1 MKLAWGSW
9 RTLGPRCLPP
19 PGLPG
24 CPTCSWL
31 QPGPLISCSHL
42 RRHWNKGGFRQSSC
56 QDLPH
61 EVCKA
66 APERAHRPCWPPV
79 EDATPST
86 SMSSSL
92 APPPDHPI
100 PATSTLSPCS
110 MIYSVSVHSLSSL
123 SALQPPEPFLP
134 LDRLSPWPRA
144 HSPSTSCPPDS
155 EAHPP
160 TPTASSAPQLADSIL
175 TFARCDSM
183 ALPQAN
189 ISQSS
194 SPHTPWSASPSPAL
208 SGLGRSSCCISTLS
222 WWQLAGKGQSLS
234 TSTHFKG
241 QQEHL
246 SHHPPEASFCGVPSH
261 TQVEAATSS
270 FLNPDVQKPLETLI
284 TKRAE
289 LKNWKEREKRKRG
302 QTTP

>member
-1 MKLAWGSW
+1 MV
-9 RTLGPRCLPP
+9 
-19 PGLPG
+19 
-24 CPTCSWL
+24 WL
-31 QPGPLISCSHL
+31 QPWGEGEQEHCEVSMGVMEDTGPQVPTPTRPPRLPHLPSPSGPPSWPHLLLAAAWAPISCSHL

-110 MIYSVSVHSLSSL
+110 MIYSVSVHSLSPL

-155 EAHPP
+155 ETHPP
-160 TPTASSAPQLADSIL
+160 TPTASSAPQSADSIL
-175 TFARCDSM
+175 TFAQCDSM

-189 ISQSS
+189 ISELVSTHPLVGFSQPSDL
-194 SPHTPWSASPSPAL
+194 TPWPLKLLHFNPVLVAAGWQSPEPLYLNTLQGPARAPVPPPTR
-208 SGLGRSSCCISTLS
+208 GLVLRSLLTHAGRGCY
-222 WWQLAGKGQSLS
+222 
-234 TSTHFKG
+234 
-241 QQEHL
+241 
-246 SHHPPEASFCGVPSH
+246 
-261 TQVEAATSS
+261 
-270 FLNPDVQKPLETLI
+270 FLFSEP
-284 TKRAE
+284 
-289 LKNWKEREKRKRG
+289 
-302 QTTP
+302 